1 MGDLS
6 QSCARLF
13 FSILVGINLLL
24 MVFNLIPLIPLIPLD
39 GHYIL
44 PYITLI

>member
-24 MVFNLIPLIPLIPLD
+24 MVFNLIPLD